1 MAPPRVPC
9 STPPM
14 RRCTMPSVSPEV
26 GSTRRS
32 RSTPPPLFKPG
43 VEPLYTLTRRTLR
56 FFTLALFTALL
67 ALAGCQTAPP
77 KGLSA
82 AQIAVLKQQGFE
94 LTDEG
99 WAFGLSGK
107 VLFGSDVE
115 SLNSQSTEIVQRI
128 GKALL
133 GVGIER
139 VRVDGHT
146 DASGKETYNQQLSLR
161 RAKSVRNVLTAVGMK
176 EENIKLQGLGST
188 EPVASNDTAAGRTE
202 NRRVSIVVIAD

>member
-1 MAPPRVPC
+1 MFNTGVD
-9 STPPM
+9 
-14 RRCTMPSVSPEV
+14 
-26 GSTRRS
+26 
-32 RSTPPPLFKPG
+32 PLFSSA
-43 VEPLYTLTRRTLR
+43 R
-56 FFTLALFTALL
+56 FLLISLLAAFLALG
-67 ALAGCQTAPP
+67 GCQTAPP
-77 KGLSA
+77 KGLSP
-82 AQIAVLKQQGFE
+82 AQVAVLKQQGFE

-115 SLNSQSTEIVQRI
+115 TLNQPSTDIVQRI

-146 DASGKETYNQQLSLR
+146 DTSGKETYNQQLSLR
-161 RAKSVRNVLTAVGMK
+161 RAKSVATVLQGVGMK
-176 EENIKLQGLGST
+176 EENIQLRGLGSA
-188 EPVASNDTAAGRTE
+188 EPVASNATAAGRTE

>member
-1 MAPPRVPC
+1 LF
-9 STPPM
+9 STA
-14 RRCTMPSVSPEV
+14 RF
-26 GSTRRS
+26 
-32 RSTPPPLFKPG
+32 LFI
-43 VEPLYTLTRRTLR
+43 TLLV
-56 FFTLALFTALL
+56 ALL
-67 ALAGCQTAPP
+67 ALSGCQTPPP
-77 KGLSA
+77 KGLTP

-115 SLNSQSTEIVQRI
+115 SLNAPSTEIVQRI
-128 GKALL
+128 GKALT

-161 RAKSVRNVLTAVGMK
+161 RAKSVAQVLVGVGMK
-176 EENIKLQGLGST
+176 EENVQMRGLGSS
-188 EPVASNDTAAGRTE
+188 EPVASNTTAAGRTE

>member
-1 MAPPRVPC
+1 MF
-9 STPPM
+9 STA
-14 RRCTMPSVSPEV
+14 
-26 GSTRRS
+26 
-32 RSTPPPLFKPG
+32 
-43 VEPLYTLTRRTLR
+43 R
-56 FFTLALFTALL
+56 FMFISLLVALL
-67 ALAGCQTAPP
+67 ALGGCQTAPP
-77 KGLSA
+77 KGLTP

-115 SLNSQSTEIVQRI
+115 ALNKPSTDIVERI

-133 GVGIER
+133 GVG
-139 VRVDGHT
+139 T

-161 RAKSVRNVLTAVGMK
+161 RAKSVAAVLTGVGMK
-176 EENIKLQGLGST
+176 EENIQLRGLGSS
-188 EPVASNDTAAGRTE
+188 EPVAPNTTVAGRTE